1 MKENE
6 SPGRLREVALL
17 FLRLGATSFGGPAAY
32 IGLMHHEIVVR
43 RKWLD
48 DQRFLDLMSATM
60 LFPGPNATE
69 IARPLGLIRAGWRC
83 LIAAGGLF
91 ILPGMAAI
99 LAVAWAYVK
108 FGSLPEV
115 GWLLYGVKPAVIAII
130 IQAVWSLGQKA
141 IKGPLHIVVGLGA
154 VVLFLLGVDEIALL
168 FAGAAVVLLVRS
180 GRRLLRHGVPALLAA
195 PALLCQLPFAWFSA
209 GALAFNQATLFLTF
223 LKIGATL
230 FGSGYVLIAFLKS
243 NFVERLGWLTNAQV
257 IDAIAV
263 AGQITPG
270 PVFTSATFIGYLLGG
285 LPSALLAT
293 AGIFLP
299 SFLFVGFLSRVLPY
313 IRESRWA
320 ASFLDGVNAAA
331 LGLMVAIAIQLGRVV
346 LVDIFTVVLTLGA
359 MFLVFRFKVNS
370 VWLVLGGG
378 LLGGIYKLISGLII

>member
-1 MKENE
+1 
-6 SPGRLREVALL
+6 
-17 FLRLGATSFGGPAAY
+17 
-32 IGLMHHEIVVR
+32 MHHEVVVR
-43 RKWLD
+43 HKWMD

-60 LFPGPNATE
+60 LLPGPNATE
-69 IARPLGLIRAGWRC
+69 IASHLGLVRAGWRG

-130 IQAVWSLGQKA
+130 VQAVWSLGRKA
-141 IKGPLHIVVGLGA
+141 IKGPLPVVVGLGA
-154 VVLFLLGVDEIALL
+154 LVFYLRGFDEIILL
-168 FAGAAVVLLVRS
+168 FAGAAVALLARS
-180 GRRLLRHGVPALLAA
+180 GRRLFRHGVPAILAA
-195 PALLCQLPFAWFSA
+195 PALLFKLPLGGFSA
-209 GALAFNQATLFLTF
+209 GAIAFNQVTLFLTF

-243 NFVERLGWLTNAQV
+243 NFVERLGWLTNNQV

-270 PVFTSATFIGYLLGG
+270 PVFTSATFIGYVLGG
-285 LPSALLAT
+285 WHSAILAT
-293 AGIFLP
+293 VGIFLP
-299 SFLFVGFLSRVLPY
+299 SFILVGLLSRVLPH
-313 IRESRWA
+313 IRKSRWA

-331 LGLMVAIAIQLGRVV
+331 LGLMTAVAIQLGRVV
-346 LVDIFTVVLTLGA
+346 LVDIFTIVLTLGA
-359 MFLVFRFKVNS
+359 LFLVFRFKVNS

-378 LLGGIYKLISGLII
+378 LLGVIYKVVLGLF